1 MNANETIKNILKFN
15 ETVLENTCNTF
26 NVIFEKNQKFTEE
39 ALEKAAFL
47 PEEAKSLTRK
57 YLAAI
62 KETQENFREAVLKG
76 NEQFKN
82 YV

>member
-15 ETVLENTCNTF
+15 ETVLENTYNTF

-39 ALEKAAFL
+39 TLEKAAFL

-62 KETQENFREAVLKG
+62 KKNQENFCEAVLKG

-82 YV
+82 YI